1 MLNENEVIAGKY
13 RIVRHLNRGMMANAY
28 EARLVADGR
37 RVFFK
42 EYISPRPSKSW
53 YASFVRHQ
61 LDLTNTLQRSS
72 AAQFCLLAEETFEA
86 DKRVTASGE
95 TRKTPATLYQSFEF
109 IDGGLDLEKRLAKD
123 MTWEDRRMFSSVFVF
138 GLREVHAAGVIHT
151 DLKPANLQI
160 IEKPGPGG
168 RIIRTPRLIDMDF
181 SILADQRP
189 PWHGHSGYVGTAGYM
204 SPEHL
209 GGPDSVPVAASDV
222 FTAGLI
228 LHELL
233 GTTNP
238 LAGLADDDYIDRV
251 KAGKVSPLK
260 LAGTFG
266 SPEHDARVVDLVS
279 RCLSFDHRRRPAAAE
294 LHQAIIGTKPTS
306 SAPARG
312 PEPVAAGDL
321 SMTPPVR
328 GGGLRLIGSGGHLD
342 LRVSTTVGRN
352 LLARFGD
359 DSKFAASEQY
369 RLTRDG
375 DEWFL
380 EHLAKTGNQ
389 TIVNGRAVDGR
400 VRIGAGDRVAIGNA
414 SKGIEKVAVHVEH
427 IE

>member
-1 MLNENEVIAGKY
+1 MLNENEVIAGRY

-53 YASFVRHQ
+53 YAAFVRHQ
-61 LDLTNTLQRSS
+61 HDLTSTLQRSS

-86 DKRVTASGE
+86 SERVTASGE

-109 IDGGLDLEKRLAKD
+109 IEGGLDLEKRLAKD

-160 IEKPGPGG
+160 IDKPGPGG
-168 RIIRTPRLIDMDF
+168 RVIRTPRLIDMDF

-233 GTTNP
+233 GANNP
-238 LAGLADDDYIDRV
+238 LAGLSDADYMERV

-279 RCLSFDHRRRPAAAE
+279 RCLSFDPRRRPAAAE
-294 LHQAIIGTKPTS
+294 LHQAIIGMKPTS
-306 SAPARG
+306 PSPAPG
-312 PEPVAAGDL
+312 PGSIAADDL
-321 SMTPPVR
+321 SGASPIASA
-328 GGGLRLIGSGGHLD
+328 GLRLIGSGGQLE
-342 LRVSTTVGRN
+342 LRVTTTVGRS

-359 DSKFAASEQY
+359 DSRFAASEQY
-369 RLTRDG
+369 RITRDG
-375 DEWFL
+375 NQWFL
-380 EHLAKTGNQ
+380 EHLATTGNQ

-400 VRIGAGDRVAIGNA
+400 VRIGPDDRIAIGNVA
-414 SKGIEKVAVHVEH
+414 KGIEKVIVRVES
-427 IE
+427 IA